1 MANPEPPQS
10 AISRI
15 TAWGITPNRSC
26 LPSYPQQPGHGNSN
40 ANAQLRLL
48 PATADSSLAP
58 TGLATLIT
66 AQHLRPFQA
75 APMALAPLLLFSS
88 YANLQGFRKDSAGI
102 TAAASGTYAV
112 LALRG
117 RRRDRLLSVRGT
129 VRAAAVALGLANA
142 VAGGWV
148 YATADRESERRERTE
163 NPRWG

>member
-1 MANPEPPQS
+1 MANPEPSQS

-15 TAWGITPNRSC
+15 TAWGTTPAVR
-26 LPSYPQQPGHGNSN
+26 PRNSN

-117 RRRDRLLSVRGT
+117 NKRRSWPLLSIRGAVRG
-129 VRAAAVALGLANA
+129 AAVALGFANA

-148 YATADRESERRERTE
+148 YATADRESEKRERTE